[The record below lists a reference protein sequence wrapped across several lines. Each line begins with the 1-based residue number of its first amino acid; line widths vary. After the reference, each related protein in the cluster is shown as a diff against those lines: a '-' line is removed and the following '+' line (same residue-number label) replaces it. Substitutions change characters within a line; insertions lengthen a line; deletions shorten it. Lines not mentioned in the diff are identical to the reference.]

1 MKDLI
6 NGAIEDIRVFLFII
20 FMIMILGAFFAGIKE
35 STDNEQTK
43 EMVDKVEQSTID
55 SFTIIIWGI
64 GIIGT
69 IGTLVMIFSFLRDQ
83 GII

>member
-6 NGAIEDIRVFLFII
+6 NSTIEDIRIFLFII
-20 FMIMILGAFFAGIKE
+20 FMLMILGAFFAGIRE

-43 EMVDKVEQSTID
+43 EMVDKVEQSAVD

-69 IGTLVMIFSFLRDQ
+69 IGTIVLIASFLRDQ